1 MPGSSIGPGR
11 QGAGISEMVEEEGAR
26 SAQPDI
32 GDARPALEK
41 VGLYP
46 SGEAVG
52 AGLPV
57 VSPHSIVARI
67 APSVT
72 QKTRV

>member
-11 QGAGISEMVEEEGAR
+11 QGAGIAAEEEEEGAR

-32 GDARPALEK
+32 EDVRSALEK
-41 VGLYP
+41 VCLYP

-52 AGLPV
+52 ADLPV
-57 VSPHSIVARI
+57 ASTHSIVARI